1 MNQDKIKVLLVED
14 NLVFQTGI
22 SFLIQGGDKFELV
35 DKVASGLDAVARV
48 KTMEVDVVIMD
59 LYLPDIDG
67 VEATRQIL
75 EYKPDIKVLACSA
88 ERDEEKILQIVQAG
102 ALGFIYKNAS
112 TEEFRKALE
121 IVAAGNTYFSREIF
135 SILVTFLQQAGQV
148 DTAQPGPADP
158 ERLKELKEKLS
169 PRELEILKYIAEEM
183 TNKEIAE
190 KLFISP
196 RTVDTHRRNLL
207 QKLKVKN
214 TAGLVKYYMA
224 MMM

>member
-14 NLVFQTGI
+14 NLVFQAGI

-35 DKVASGLDAVARV
+35 DKVTSGMDAVARV

-75 EYKPDIKVLACSA
+75 AYNPDIKVLACSA
-88 ERDEEKILQIVQAG
+88 ERDEEKILHIVQAG

-148 DTAQPGPADP
+148 DTSQPGPADP